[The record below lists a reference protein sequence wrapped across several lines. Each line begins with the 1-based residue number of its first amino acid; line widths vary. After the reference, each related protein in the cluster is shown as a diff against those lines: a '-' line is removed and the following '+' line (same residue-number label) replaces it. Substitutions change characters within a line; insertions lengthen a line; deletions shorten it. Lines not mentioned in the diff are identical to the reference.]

1 MTVSLTVERYYAVCR
16 PTVSTGIQGQGGGGG
31 FIWFLR
37 IVLLGLFA
45 WYYLDFNFFCFIW
58 MVLIGLRIVLFGLFA
73 WYFLDFNFFFCF
85 IWTVL
90 IGLRIVLFEY
100 FELCNLVYENSLNV
114 SVFERRTKRENLQ
127 CDNILS
133 LWLSECLGSVLH
145 WVAFETHSQCQK
157 IFAFALSPQKLSY
170 LLKYWCCILLMC
182 HCHCLSVLGIS

>member
-85 IWTVL
+85 IWTV
-90 IGLRIVLFEY
+90 LRIVLFEY

>member
-1 MTVSLTVERYYAVCR
+1 MV
-16 PTVSTGIQGQGGGGG
+16 
-31 FIWFLR
+31 
-37 IVLLGLFA
+37 
-45 WYYLDFNFFCFIW
+45 YLIIIII
-58 MVLIGLRIVLFGLFA
+58 VLIGLRIVLFGLFA
-73 WYFLDFNFFFCF
+73 WYFLDFNFFCF

-90 IGLRIVLFEY
+90 IGLRIVLFGY
-100 FELCNLVYENSLNV
+100 FKLCNLVYENSIYSNTQILKSGNV
-114 SVFERRTKRENLQ
+114 TVFGWRIKRENLQ

-133 LWLSECLGSVLH
+133 LWLSEWLGSVLH